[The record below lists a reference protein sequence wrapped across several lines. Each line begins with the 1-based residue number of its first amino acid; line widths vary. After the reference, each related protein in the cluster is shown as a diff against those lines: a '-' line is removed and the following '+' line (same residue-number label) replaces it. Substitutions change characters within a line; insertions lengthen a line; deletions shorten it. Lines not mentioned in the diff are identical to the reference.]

1 MSHCLKQNKQGR
13 WVVYAVVDPM
23 HPVFTFEKDMVVA
36 AVAVTNF
43 LNGGSN
49 ITQEK
54 LTNFLRMAVWYQE

>member
-1 MSHCLKQNKQGR
+1 
-13 WVVYAVVDPM
+13 M

-43 LNGGSN
+43 LNGGTN